1 MEMHRR
7 RSDRSGRARLPS
19 PGRPPVGGRDERRR
33 FWAAIAAGMAS
44 ERRCGGGRGVAAC
57 RNKMVPE
64 GGRHATSD
72 VSTLGKAA
80 LRAISLVG
88 GAGGD
93 RAPSCK
99 GAFHAGGRTP
109 ARPGGIDDL
118 PGVAPQRCHPK
129 WRSGVSCDDGAV
141 ARRAI
146 RSSPQTGEAR
156 AQRDIAHLCGGTT
169 GWLRRSSERSCCSR
183 PAAVSWKG
191 RRHGP
196 RQDRRWARA
205 WSPEQIARRLPVDF
219 PDDGTMRISHE
230 AIYQALFVQTRGA
243 LRRELTAC
251 LRTGRPLRMPRA
263 RTRRRGKTF
272 ISPRS

>member
-1 MEMHRR
+1 
-7 RSDRSGRARLPS
+7 
-19 PGRPPVGGRDERRR
+19 
-33 FWAAIAAGMAS
+33 
-44 ERRCGGGRGVAAC
+44 
-57 RNKMVPE
+57 MVPE

-93 RAPSCK
+93 RAPSCT
-99 GAFHAGGRTP
+99 GAFHAGDRTP

-183 PAAVSWKG
+183 PGRVLERTSAWTAAGPAMGQGLEPGADRSPLAGRLSGRWDDAHQPRSHLSGAVRPNSRCATPRVDRLLADRAAVTDAEG
-191 RRHGP
+191 AHAQTG
-196 RQDRRWARA
+196 QGLHLARDHD
-205 WSPEQIARRLPVDF
+205 LPTS
-219 PDDGTMRISHE
+219 G
-230 AIYQALFVQTRGA
+230 
-243 LRRELTAC
+243 
-251 LRTGRPLRMPRA
+251 
-263 RTRRRGKTF
+263 
-272 ISPRS
+272 